1 MMKRREKIIPLQ
13 ALELDFRR
21 PPAGSPL
28 TGWLLL
34 GLGVALGLQATY
46 AWRESRAAVREAQQ
60 QLAGMSGDSSR
71 MPARASAEEIAVA
84 TDTAQ
89 RLALSWEGLFGALEA
104 AASDKVALLSVEP
117 DPKGRTVLIS
127 GHSRDVESALG
138 YVKKLRETPAL
149 HQVHLVKHEFQKE
162 DPRRPV
168 SFSVAASWSEGKR

>member
-1 MMKRREKIIPLQ
+1 MKRREKVVPLQ
-13 ALELDFRR
+13 PLELDFRR

-34 GLGVALGLQATY
+34 GLGVALGVQSMY
-46 AWRESRAAVREAQQ
+46 AWRESRGAVRDAQQ
-60 QLAGMSGDSSR
+60 QLAGRAGDGTR
-71 MPARASAEEIAVA
+71 VPAKASAEEVAVA

-89 RLALSWEGLFGALEA
+89 RLALSWEGLFSALEA

-127 GHSRDVESALG
+127 GNSRDVESALG

-149 HQVHLVKHEFQKE
+149 TQVHLVKHELQKE

-168 SFSVAASWSEGKR
+168 SFAVAASWSEGRR